1 MANSI
6 NSITKKLLDLVAP
19 FKENFK
25 GAYSVRQD
33 GACAQL
39 KSSEHIQLTKKTD
52 KPGLDIRILPN
63 TKNETVYIPACVT
76 KSDINDL
83 VYNDFYIGE
92 NADVTI
98 VAGCGVHTDDGH
110 DVRHNG
116 IHFFHVGKGARV
128 VYDENHVGT
137 GDGSGGRSIDPVT
150 EVEMDED
157 SYLEMNTYQIGG
169 VDKADR
175 QTKIKAAKGAR
186 LVINER
192 ILTNKEQEAKSV
204 IYVELNGEGSKADV
218 VSHSIAKDK
227 SYQLYDSTIVGN
239 APCKG
244 HTECDSIIDGDAII
258 DAIPRLYAKNCDAEL
273 IHEAAIGKIAGEQ
286 ILKLRTLGLTEEEAE
301 AEIIKGFLE

>member
-1 MANSI
+1 MADNI
-6 NSITKKLLDLVAP
+6 NSITKQLLELVAP

-39 KSSEHIQLTKKTD
+39 KSTEHVQLIPKKD
-52 KPGLDIRILPN
+52 KPGLDIHILPN
-63 TKNETVYIPACVT
+63 TLNETVYIPACVT
-76 KSDINDL
+76 KGDIDDL

-92 NADVTI
+92 NAFVTI

-116 IHFFHVGKGARV
+116 IHFFHLAKGAHV
-128 VYDENHVGT
+128 VYEENHVGT
-137 GDGSGGRSIDPVT
+137 GEGSGGRSIDPVT
-150 EVEMDED
+150 EVEMEENA
-157 SYLEMNTYQIGG
+157 YLEMNTYQIGG

-175 QTKIKAAKGAR
+175 KTKIKAGKGAR

-192 ILTNKEQEAKSV
+192 ILTNNEQEAKSV
-204 IYVELNGEGSKADV
+204 IYVELNGEGSKADI

-227 SYQLYDSTIVGN
+227 SFQLYDSTIVGN

-244 HTECDSIIDGDAII
+244 HTECDSIIDGDAVI
-258 DAIPRLYAKNCDAEL
+258 DAIPRLYAKHRDAEL

-286 ILKLRTLGLTEEEAE
+286 LLKLRTLGLTEEEAE
-301 AEIIKGFLE
+301 AQIIEGFLA